1 MKSSTHK
8 WIVIGILAAA
18 VFFGLLFIVILLGV
32 RDAASAGGGG
42 INLSKRVAVVRLE
55 GEIYESTW
63 HAAQLR
69 EYLSNRNI
77 SGVLLRINSPGG
89 AVAPSQELY
98 NEVAAYRAAGKPLV
112 VSMGNVAASGGY
124 YIAAPA
130 HKIFA
135 SPGTLTGSIGVI
147 FMISTFQELAKKVG
161 VDFKVLKAGELKDAG
176 SFARPM
182 TDKEAKY
189 FQTLLDDTHEQFISD
204 VAAGRD
210 MPKEDIRP
218 LADGRVFTG
227 RQAYENNLIDTLGG
241 YSEALDYL
249 KALCGVPESVKPL
262 EKKPYS
268 GWREFLMETAQKNI
282 PGIETMTRPS
292 GLYFLFA
299 L

>member
-8 WIVIGILAAA
+8 WIVIGILAGTA
-18 VFFGLLFIVILLGV
+18 VLGLLFIFMVFGFMS
-32 RDAASAGGGG
+32 ASDTGGSL
-42 INLSKRVAVVRLE
+42 NLSKRVAVVRLE

-63 HAAQLR
+63 HAGILR
-69 EYLSNRNI
+69 EYLNNRSV

-98 NEVAAYRAAGKPLV
+98 NEVAAYKAAGKPLV
-112 VSMGNVAASGGY
+112 VSMGNLAASGGY

-147 FMISTFQELAKKVG
+147 FMISTFHELAKKVG

-182 TDKEAKY
+182 TDSEAEY
-189 FQTLLDDTHEQFISD
+189 FQTLLDDTHEQFITH
-204 VAAGRD
+204 VAIGRE
-210 MPKEDIRP
+210 MSKEEIIP

-227 RQAYENNLIDTLGG
+227 MQALQNNLIDTLGG
-241 YSEALDYL
+241 YNEALAYL
-249 KALCGVPESVKPL
+249 KALCGIPESVKPI
-262 EKKPYS
+262 EKKPS
-268 GWREFLMETAQKNI
+268 TGWREWFTEAAQKNI
-282 PGIETMTRPS
+282 PGMETMTRPS
-292 GLYFLFA
+292 GLYFLFG

>member
-8 WIVIGILAAA
+8 WIVIGILGCTAI
-18 VFFGLLFIVILLGV
+18 FGLLFVFALFGLK
-32 RDAASAGGGG
+32 DATTAGGG
-42 INLSKRVAVVRLE
+42 INISKRVAVVRLE
-55 GEIYESTW
+55 GEIYESAW

-69 EYLSNRNI
+69 EYLNNRSV

-98 NEVAAYRAAGKPLV
+98 SEVAAYRAAGKPLV

-130 HKIFA
+130 QKIFA

-176 SFARPM
+176 SFSRPM
-182 TDKEAKY
+182 TEVEEKY

-204 VAAGRD
+204 VALGRD
-210 MPKEDIRP
+210 MLKEEIIP

-249 KALCGVPESVKPL
+249 KALCGIPESVKPI

-268 GWREFLMETAQKNI
+268 GWREFFMETAQKNI

-299 L
+299 PR